1 MEEEPR
7 TVRLRVDLSYDG
19 SGFSGWAAQPGR
31 RTVEAELAQALGRVL
46 RLPGPPKLTVA
57 GRTDAGVHARGQV
70 AHADVP
76 AVTWAATAGR
86 AVARLAGVLPADI
99 RVRAADLAPDGF
111 DARFSALWRRYSY
124 RVCDD
129 LARADP
135 LRRHETL
142 WWPRRLDLAAMT
154 EAAASL
160 AGEHDFAAFCRR
172 REGASTVRTLRVL
185 DWRRDG
191 DGVAV
196 ATVVADAFCHNMVR
210 ALVGALLAVGEG
222 RRPPSWPAEVLA
234 AGVRDPAVR
243 VVAPHGLCLEEVAY
257 PPPAELAARA
267 AETRQRRTAT
277 ASRSASGC

>member
-1 MEEEPR
+1 MTRGCALKPGNPEPREVGLEEEPR

-31 RTVEAELAQALGRVL
+31 RTVEAELDQALGRVL

-76 AVTWAATAGR
+76 AVTWAATADR

-129 LARADP
+129 PAAADP
-135 LRRHETL
+135 LRRADTL
-142 WWPRRLDLAAMT
+142 WHRRALDTGRMN
-154 EAAASL
+154 AAAQACL
-160 AGEHDFAAFCRR
+160 GEHDFAAYCRK
-172 REGASTVRTLRVL
+172 REGASTVRRLIRL
-185 DWRRDG
+185 DWTRRDG
-191 DGVAV
+191 V
-196 ATVVADAFCHNMVR
+196 VVA
-210 ALVGALLAVGEG
+210 
-222 RRPPSWPAEVLA
+222 
-234 AGVRDPAVR
+234 
-243 VVAPHGLCLEEVAY
+243 
-257 PPPAELAARA
+257 
-267 AETRQRRTAT
+267 
-277 ASRSASGC
+277 